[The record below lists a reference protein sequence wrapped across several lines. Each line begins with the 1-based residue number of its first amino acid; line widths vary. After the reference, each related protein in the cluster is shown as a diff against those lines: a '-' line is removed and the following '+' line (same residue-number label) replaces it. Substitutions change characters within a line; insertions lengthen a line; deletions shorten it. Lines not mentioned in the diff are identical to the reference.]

1 MWHPPKEGA
10 KCVRKLTSYPGEHF
24 SLRTQSLPSFLH
36 PPSSPQPHLLSLE
49 TYSSSFNI
57 WLKRQHIS
65 EVFLDNHKSL
75 RLCPVCESEQC
86 YFLILFIYT
95 IFFKPVT
102 EDKKKE
108 LSGPWAQMERVSCS
122 GRRAAL
128 IWRLPVA
135 PKHVWPSLASTV
147 SMSPFFSTLSC
158 SNGPR

>member
-1 MWHPPKEGA
+1 MCPQINLIPWRTLFSSYA
-10 KCVRKLTSYPGEHF
+10 KPT
-24 SLRTQSLPSFLH
+24 FLST

-102 EDKKKE
+102 EDKKKRTFRAMSTDGE
-108 LSGPWAQMERVSCS
+108 SILFGEESRSYLKASCGTQTRVAFTSFSCE
-122 GRRAAL
+122 
-128 IWRLPVA
+128 
-135 PKHVWPSLASTV
+135 HVSFLQYSV
-147 SMSPFFSTLSC
+147 LL
-158 SNGPR
+158 